1 MNTFLH
7 RAAAGRELGPH
18 LRQYRNRHDVVVLGL
33 PRGGVPVAYEV
44 AKYLKAPLDVVIVRK
59 LGAPN
64 QPEYALGAI
73 ASGGVVVTNE
83 GALHWAD
90 DPTLDATIAAERNE
104 LVRRELTYRA
114 GQPILV
120 ARNRIAILV
129 DDGAATGT
137 SMLAAIQAVRELGA
151 KKIVVALPVASID
164 ARDLLSE
171 AADEVVCLNTPAS
184 FMSVGSWFTIFD
196 QTTDE
201 EVIGLLRSSRQELE
215 EFSASHA
222 G

>member
-1 MNTFLH
+1 MNSFLN
-7 RAAAGRELGPH
+7 RAAAGRELATH

-90 DPTLDATIAAERNE
+90 DPTLDATIAAERDE
-104 LVRRELTYRA
+104 LARRELAYRP
-114 GQPILV
+114 GQPIL
-120 ARNRIAILV
+120 AIRSRIAILV

-151 KKIVVALPVASID
+151 GKIVIALPVASID
-164 ARDLLSE
+164 ARDLLRE

-184 FMSVGSWFTIFD
+184 FMSVGSWYANFD
-196 QTTDE
+196 QTTDK
-201 EVIGLLRSSRQELE
+201 EVIGLLRNSGQGPEEL
-215 EFSASHA
+215 SASHA